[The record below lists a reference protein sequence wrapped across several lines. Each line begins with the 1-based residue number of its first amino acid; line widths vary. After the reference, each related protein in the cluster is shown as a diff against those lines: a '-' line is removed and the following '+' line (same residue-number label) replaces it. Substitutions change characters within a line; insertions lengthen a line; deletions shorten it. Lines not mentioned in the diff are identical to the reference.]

1 MDLFKAAETY
11 VVEMTTRKGGMKA
24 LLLDEHTTA
33 PVSMVYSH
41 SDILQNEIYLV
52 GSVLDRKGD
61 PAEETFP
68 DVEAIVFVRPCRARC
83 AHGAHS
89 AHTSAIRQSSFFMAR
104 RIAPALRSRPTTVSK
119 GHSSAQ
125 HVISSLYPA
134 MLSRR
139 QRRLIRCGVV
149 PGTSVETPLSFAGC
163 PRNLLIFFR

>member
-89 AHTSAIRQSSFFMAR
+89 AHTSAIRLVFLFHGKTNCS
-104 RIAPALRSRPTTVSK
+104 PALRSRP
-119 GHSSAQ
+119 
-125 HVISSLYPA
+125 
-134 MLSRR
+134 
-139 QRRLIRCGVV
+139 
-149 PGTSVETPLSFAGC
+149 PLLARDI
-163 PRNLLIFFR
+163 PLLNT

>member
-89 AHTSAIRQSSFFMAR
+89 AHTGAIRLPSFFMAR
-104 RIAPALRSRPTTVSK
+104 RIAVHAALRSRPTTISK

-134 MLSRR
+134 MLSR
-139 QRRLIRCGVV
+139 
-149 PGTSVETPLSFAGC
+149 
-163 PRNLLIFFR
+163 

>member
-83 AHGAHS
+83 AWCTQCPHQRH
-89 AHTSAIRQSSFFMAR
+89 RLSSFFMAWQDELQSS
-104 RIAPALRSRPTTVSK
+104 ASLPTTTVSK

-134 MLSRR
+134 MLSR
-139 QRRLIRCGVV
+139 
-149 PGTSVETPLSFAGC
+149 
-163 PRNLLIFFR
+163 